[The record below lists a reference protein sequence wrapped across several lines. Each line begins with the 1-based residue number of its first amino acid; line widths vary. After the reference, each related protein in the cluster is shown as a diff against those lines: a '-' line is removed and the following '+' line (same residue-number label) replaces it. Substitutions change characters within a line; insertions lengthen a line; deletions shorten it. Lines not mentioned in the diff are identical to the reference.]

1 MLMSMRI
8 PSDDTGFCE
17 TDMYLPPKKQRH
29 ETGFTLLEIMVSILI
44 FSIIITTIFASFRSV
59 FFSSDKID
67 AGLDLYGMA
76 GSCLNRI
83 SLDLNGIT
91 VAQPPEYTKP
101 EFDATPD
108 PYRVVGDR
116 SDLSGA
122 DFPRLRLA
130 SRSHV
135 PLDGSFHESVAEIVY
150 YVSEDE
156 DKNYSLRR
164 SDRLYP
170 YTPPE
175 EQAGDPVL
183 CDNLKS
189 LVFTYYDI
197 DGTAFDT
204 WDSESEDIAYTT
216 PKAINILLEVG
227 KEESIT
233 MVFETMVMLPV
244 VREAIEE
251 K

>member
-1 MLMSMRI
+1 MHASLLKHSH
-8 PSDDTGFCE
+8 
-17 TDMYLPPKKQRH
+17 KA
-29 ETGFTLLEIMVSILI
+29 GFTLIEVMVSILI

-59 FFSSDKID
+59 FFSADKID
-67 AGLDLYGMA
+67 VGLDTYGMA

-83 SLDLNGIT
+83 SLDLSGIT
-91 VAQPPEYTKP
+91 IVQPPEYTKP
-101 EFDATPD
+101 ETDSPPD
-108 PYRVVGDR
+108 PYRVVGDQ
-116 SDLSGA
+116 SEVSGA

-135 PLDGSFHESVAEIVY
+135 PLDGSVHESIAEIVY

-156 DKNYSLRR
+156 ENGYNLRR

-183 CDNLKS
+183 CERVKS
-189 LVFTYYDI
+189 LVFTYYDNE
-197 DGTAFDT
+197 GTAHDT
-204 WDSESEDIAYTT
+204 WDSESKDASYAT
-216 PKAINILLEVG
+216 PKAINIRLEVG
-227 KEESIT
+227 AEESVS

-244 VREAIEE
+244 VREAME
-251 K
+251 

>member
-1 MLMSMRI
+1 MHASLLKHSH
-8 PSDDTGFCE
+8 
-17 TDMYLPPKKQRH
+17 KA
-29 ETGFTLLEIMVSILI
+29 GFTLIEVMISILI

-59 FFSSDKID
+59 FFSADKID
-67 AGLDLYGMA
+67 VGLDTYGMA

-83 SLDLNGIT
+83 SLDLSGIT
-91 VAQPPEYTKP
+91 IAQPPEYTKP
-101 EFDATPD
+101 EIDSPPD
-108 PYRVVGDR
+108 PYRVVGDQ
-116 SDLSGA
+116 SEVSGA

-135 PLDGSFHESVAEIVY
+135 PLDGSVHESVAEIVY

-156 DKNYSLRR
+156 ENGYNLRR

-183 CDNLKS
+183 CERIKS
-189 LVFTYYDI
+189 LVFTYYDNE
-197 DGTAFDT
+197 GTAHDT
-204 WDSESEDIAYTT
+204 WDSESKDASYAT

-227 KEESIT
+227 AEESVS

-244 VREAIEE
+244 VREAMD
-251 K
+251 